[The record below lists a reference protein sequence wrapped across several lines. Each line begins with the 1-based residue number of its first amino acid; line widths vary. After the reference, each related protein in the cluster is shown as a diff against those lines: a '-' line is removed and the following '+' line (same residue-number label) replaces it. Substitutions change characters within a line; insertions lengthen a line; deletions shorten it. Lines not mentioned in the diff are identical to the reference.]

1 MYSLGYVPL
10 GSKPS
15 LQGHRKAAYGPE
27 LLLELALP
35 LPTPMLPLPLS
46 VPDKS
51 PVLFW
56 QL

>member
-1 MYSLGYVPL
+1 MVKGY
-10 GSKPS
+10 
-15 LQGHRKAAYGPE
+15 RMAAYRPE

-46 VPDKS
+46 VPDRS